1 MTPMARKLSFAGGLT
16 VTDVGALDSL
26 VQNRR
31 SIGAR
36 DDIVRD
42 GERPC
47 AVRLVLEGFA
57 CRYKMMPNGERAI
70 LAYLIPGDFCDLHI
84 TVLGQM
90 DHAIGAITDCQIADL
105 CSDQI
110 QHLIQTKHRLAK
122 ALWWSTL
129 VDEAILRTWLA
140 NVAHRHSGRRLA
152 HLICEL
158 RLRLE
163 LVGLADKHQVRLPLT
178 QEELGDA
185 LGISNVHISR
195 MFQKF
200 REQNLVLTKNRSLVF
215 PDLARL
221 EEFAEFNADY
231 LHIRSNDTQP
241 ESLSRAC

>member
-1 MTPMARKLSFAGGLT
+1 MAQKLLFAGDLT
-16 VTDVGALDSL
+16 PADLVALDGL

-31 SIGAR
+31 SVEAR

-42 GERPC
+42 GERPN
-47 AVRLVLEGFA
+47 AVRLVLEGIA

-84 TVLGQM
+84 TVLGHM
-90 DHAIGAITDCQIADL
+90 DHAIGAITDCQVADL
-105 CSDQI
+105 HSDQI
-110 QHLIQTKHRLAK
+110 QNLIQTKPRVAK

-140 NVAHRHSGRRLA
+140 NVAHRASGCRLA
-152 HLICEL
+152 HLLCEL

-163 LVGLADKHQVRLPLT
+163 IVGLADKHQMRLPLT

-195 MFQKF
+195 VFQKL
-200 REQNLVLTKNRSLVF
+200 REQDLVLTKNRSLIF

-221 EEFAEFNADY
+221 EDFAEFNADY
-231 LHIRSNDTQP
+231 LHLCKPGAQP
-241 ESLSRAC
+241 QSLSRAS